1 MEFFTIFILLAL
13 AVAWRTIK
21 IVPNHQN
28 FVQERL
34 GKFKNVL
41 VPGFH
46 FLIPIVDRIAY
57 RHEVREQVI
66 DVQSQACITRD
77 NIQLLVDG
85 IIFLKVMDAQKA
97 SYGIANYIAGS
108 VNLAQTT
115 MRSEIGKLSLDSTF
129 SERDTINEKIVKEVD
144 KASDPWGIKVLR
156 YEIQNITL
164 SDQMVNTLE
173 KQMEAE
179 RQKRAEITI
188 AQAQKQAT
196 INESTADR
204 EEQINI
210 SQGERQKRIN
220 EAEGKAQEISLVA
233 NAMAEGVK
241 NIANAIKKPGGQKA
255 VRMKILDQFIDE
267 FGKIMKTSK
276 VTVVPSQLANIKG
289 FFEGFAKV
297 TSTIPTTAES
307 KPVANFDI
315 DNSSE

>member
-1 MEFFTIFILLAL
+1 
-13 AVAWRTIK
+13 
-21 IVPNHQN
+21 
-28 FVQERL
+28 
-34 GKFKNVL
+34 
-41 VPGFH
+41 
-46 FLIPIVDRIAY
+46 
-57 RHEVREQVI
+57 
-66 DVQSQACITRD
+66 
-77 NIQLLVDG
+77 
-85 IIFLKVMDAQKA
+85 
-97 SYGIANYIAGS
+97 
-108 VNLAQTT
+108 
-115 MRSEIGKLSLDSTF
+115 
-129 SERDTINEKIVKEVD
+129 
-144 KASDPWGIKVLR
+144 LR
-156 YEIQNITL
+156 YEIQNISL

-210 SQGERQKRIN
+210 SEGERQKRIN
-220 EAEGKAQEISLVA
+220 EAVGKAEEISLVA

-241 NIANAIKKPGGQKA
+241 NIANAITKPGGQKA

-289 FFEGFAKV
+289 FFEGVAKV
-297 TSTIPTTAES
+297 TDTIPTTAES